1 MTTTKAELYHVLL
14 DMRDSER
21 AILEQ
26 LENAKQIDAP
36 GTGYSNH
43 QADDATMVY
52 DQTVNASAFNS
63 VKNRLREIE
72 ESIARHEAGT
82 YGICENC
89 EDEIDIARLEAL
101 PYTSLC
107 MRCAELR
114 DFRAGM

>member
-1 MTTTKAELYHVLL
+1 MTTTKRELYGVLL
-14 DMRDSER
+14 AMREAYR
-21 AILEQ
+21 AQLEQ
-26 LENAKQIDAP
+26 LENAKLIDAS
-36 GTGYSNH
+36 GTGYTNH

-52 DQTVNASAFNS
+52 DQTVDMSTFNS

-72 ESIARHEAGT
+72 ESITKHEAGT

-89 EDEIDIARLEAL
+89 GREIDIARLEAL

-114 DFRAGM
+114 DYHAGM

>member
-1 MTTTKAELYHVLL
+1 MTTTKAELYYVLL

-82 YGICENC
+82 YGICDNC
-89 EDEIDIARLEAL
+89 GDEIDIARLEAL